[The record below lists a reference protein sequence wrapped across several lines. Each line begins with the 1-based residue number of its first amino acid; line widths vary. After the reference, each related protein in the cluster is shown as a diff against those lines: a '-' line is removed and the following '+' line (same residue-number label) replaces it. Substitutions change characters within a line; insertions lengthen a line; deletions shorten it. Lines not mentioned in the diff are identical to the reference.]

1 MKNPTEQLFRC
12 QTNLYALTFIVLADL
27 SEPQRERLTSTLTL
41 RGYTV
46 QMYTFEVVREVFLE
60 LFCMPKSSLD
70 NPSLRTG
77 GGQRAFCILDQG
89 EVAGEYGYWAEDDET
104 GEEGFLPEME
114 DVFWTFQDDNWTW
127 SPSYFQG
134 RKIRRGKGKGKGKG
148 RKGRTQFTPFRKGK
162 TGKGKTSTQTK

>member
-1 MKNPTEQLFRC
+1 
-12 QTNLYALTFIVLADL
+12 
-27 SEPQRERLTSTLTL
+27 
-41 RGYTV
+41 
-46 QMYTFEVVREVFLE
+46 
-60 LFCMPKSSLD
+60 MPKSSLE

-134 RKIRRGKGKGKGKG
+134 RKIRRGKGKSKGKG
-148 RKGRTQFTPFRKGK
+148 RKMDEHSLLLSEKAKAKER
-162 TGKGKTSTQTK
+162 TSTPTK